1 MDNNKKDNV
10 FESSL
15 DKKFEFDESVA
26 TVFDDMLSRSV
37 PFYDEVQKL
46 IISFILKN
54 QKDGKKV
61 LDLGSSTAKFLIDL
75 HSRMSSNM
83 HLKGL
88 DNSDAMLKQ
97 ARAKC
102 KAYGANIEL
111 VLADLVTYNFEKQ
124 DFITSNYT
132 LQFIRPI
139 QRASLVKKIYD
150 SLENDGY
157 FIFSEKVVFE
167 EKKIDKVMI
176 DLYYDFKKA
185 QGYSAYEIS
194 NKREALENVLVPYTI
209 KENIKL
215 CNEAGFGNVT
225 TIFQWANF
233 VTFVAQKK

>member
-1 MDNNKKDNV
+1 M
-10 FESSL
+10 

-75 HSRMSSNM
+75 HSRMNSNM
-83 HLKGL
+83 YLKGL

-215 CNEAGFGNVT
+215 CNEAGFGNIT

>member
-46 IISFILKN
+46 IISFFLKN
-54 QKDGKKV
+54 QGDGKRV

-75 HSRMSSNM
+75 HSSMSSNM
-83 HLKGL
+83 YLKGL
-88 DNSDAMLKQ
+88 DNSEAMLKQ

-111 VLADLVTYNFEKQ
+111 VLADLITYNFDTQ

-139 QRASLVKKIYD
+139 QRANLVKKIYD
-150 SLENDGY
+150 SLHKDGY

-167 EKKIDKVMI
+167 EKKIDKTMI
-176 DLYYDFKKA
+176 DIYYDFKKA
-185 QGYSAYEIS
+185 QGYSVYEIS

-215 CNEAGFGNVT
+215 CIDAGFDDVT